1 MGTTPPNKLCQP
13 PAPLPPLTPPDL
25 LSGVGASHSS
35 DTSVTSRD
43 TVTTPASSS
52 CSPDPM
58 EVIIRDLR
66 PAEER
71 WRVAEPL
78 IGHAHQP
85 HRPPAPRAPSSPSP
99 PCLPSVS
106 SFPWTTDNPYLHTSG
121 PYLGYGGGG
130 GQVLPDQQYPA
141 GQYQTHHYPPY
152 FPLFSSL
159 APQYC
164 CNTSMMEMAQPSSLP
179 PSGHPLPLNA
189 RQLHAR
195 GGEEEQNKR
204 GEGAPP
210 VSAFHVP
217 PKTACQGVKELR
229 GECEG
234 GEERS
239 ELESERGE
247 LVEKVQG

>member
-71 WRVAEPL
+71 RRVAEPL
-78 IGHAHQP
+78 IGHAAHQP
-85 HRPPAPRAPSSPSP
+85 HHRPPAPRAPSSPSP

-189 RQLHAR
+189 RQLQAR
-195 GGEEEQNKR
+195 EEGGRRRREERREVRSIEGSSISIREEQREEEEEEEEQNKR
-204 GEGAPP
+204 GEG
-210 VSAFHVP
+210 
-217 PKTACQGVKELR
+217 
-229 GECEG
+229 
-234 GEERS
+234 
-239 ELESERGE
+239 
-247 LVEKVQG
+247 

>member
-1 MGTTPPNKLCQP
+1 MTGGDSSLQEPVSTGKVAHGQGGASMPRSIQMGTTPPNKLCQP

-85 HRPPAPRAPSSPSP
+85 HRPPAPRSAPPGLSCSLLMLMLMQGSKQSKPSMP
-99 PCLPSVS
+99 PFRL
-106 SFPWTTDNPYLHTSG
+106 L
-121 PYLGYGGGG
+121 
-130 GQVLPDQQYPA
+130 
-141 GQYQTHHYPPY
+141 
-152 FPLFSSL
+152 
-159 APQYC
+159 
-164 CNTSMMEMAQPSSLP
+164 
-179 PSGHPLPLNA
+179 LPLD
-189 RQLHAR
+189 H
-195 GGEEEQNKR
+195 
-204 GEGAPP
+204 
-210 VSAFHVP
+210 
-217 PKTACQGVKELR
+217 
-229 GECEG
+229 
-234 GEERS
+234 
-239 ELESERGE
+239 
-247 LVEKVQG
+247 

>member
-1 MGTTPPNKLCQP
+1 MPAGKGAHGQGGASMPRSIQMGTTPPNKLCQP

-85 HRPPAPRAPSSPSP
+85 HRPPAPRSVPSPSLSCSCSCRAPSSPSP

-121 PYLGYGGGG
+121 KHQRL
-130 GQVLPDQQYPA
+130 
-141 GQYQTHHYPPY
+141 
-152 FPLFSSL
+152 
-159 APQYC
+159 
-164 CNTSMMEMAQPSSLP
+164 
-179 PSGHPLPLNA
+179 
-189 RQLHAR
+189 
-195 GGEEEQNKR
+195 
-204 GEGAPP
+204 
-210 VSAFHVP
+210 
-217 PKTACQGVKELR
+217 
-229 GECEG
+229 
-234 GEERS
+234 
-239 ELESERGE
+239 
-247 LVEKVQG
+247 

>member
-1 MGTTPPNKLCQP
+1 MPRSIQMGTTPPNKLCQP

-85 HRPPAPRAPSSPSP
+85 HRPPAPRSAPPSLS
-99 PCLPSVS
+99 CSCSLLMLMLKVEWAERSVEVVEGEEV
-106 SFPWTTDNPYLHTSG
+106 N
-121 PYLGYGGGG
+121 
-130 GQVLPDQQYPA
+130 
-141 GQYQTHHYPPY
+141 
-152 FPLFSSL
+152 SSL
-159 APQYC
+159 IQSKQARE
-164 CNTSMMEMAQPSSLP
+164 SRSFASLKLRFTY
-179 PSGHPLPLNA
+179 LP
-189 RQLHAR
+189 
-195 GGEEEQNKR
+195 
-204 GEGAPP
+204 
-210 VSAFHVP
+210 
-217 PKTACQGVKELR
+217 TD
-229 GECEG
+229 
-234 GEERS
+234 
-239 ELESERGE
+239 
-247 LVEKVQG
+247 